1 MAIEQVINDIQAAG
15 KQQAVPAA
23 IININAVAPALIPA
37 AQTVLNPP
45 DVFSLARAIFSQRP
59 QPLAPV
65 TPETPQL
72 PITLVT
78 TMDSVGSSQFGL
90 PVYANIE
97 FQGGEWLDFDGR
109 RRQYPDIQV
118 NEVLITVNQ
127 QKNIIETEIQ
137 GSDSGAV
144 LEYIGLRNYNISCEM
159 ILVGV
164 NGVYPTQAVR
174 NIKAML
180 EAPIPIKV
188 NSWYLQNFDIY
199 DLVVRDFDILQVAG
213 GISQQP
219 ISVTF
224 SSSNSAILVIQ

>member
-1 MAIEQVINDIQAAG
+1 MEIKQVISELKAG
-15 KQQAVPAA
+15 AKEQAVPNA
-23 IININAVAPALIPA
+23 IININAVAPSIIPA
-37 AQTVLNPP
+37 IQTVINPP
-45 DVFSLARAIFSQRP
+45 TPFDLARAIFMQRP
-59 QPLAPV
+59 LPLLPV
-65 TPETPQL
+65 QQEEPNTPPPVENN
-72 PITLVT
+72 
-78 TMDSVGSSQFGL
+78 MDVLGSSQFGQ

-109 RRQYPDIQV
+109 RRQFPDIQI

-144 LEYIGLRNYNISCEM
+144 LEYVGLRNYNVQCEM
-159 ILVGV
+159 ILVGN
-164 NGVYPTQAVR
+164 NGIYPTQSVR
-174 NIKAML
+174 NIKDML
-180 EAPIPIKV
+180 TAPVPIKV

-199 DLVVRDFDILQVAG
+199 DLVVREFDIPQVAG

-219 ISVTF
+219 ITITF